1 MSSTGQGVID
11 KDHLGPLLLQVS
23 PGTVA
28 EGWGRGPNA
37 RTHARLFVSCSM
49 PIETA
54 EYSDFFFFLLPAQ
67 ALDGFLFVVNR
78 EGSIVFV
85 SDNVTQYLQYKQEE
99 LINTSVYNIIHD
111 EDREE
116 FHKNLPK
123 SGGEPRTPAAATD
136 STSGC
141 SSTRP
146 HPTALFLL
154 STAAN
159 GAPWGGEAPRQKS
172 HTFNCRML
180 VNTGHE
186 ERAVGQRYEAM
197 QCFALTQPRAMM
209 EEGEGGRPQNKK
221 EKLAFCFFA
230 FVSKG
235 AESGYATLAP

>member
-1 MSSTGQGVID
+1 M
-11 KDHLGPLLLQVS
+11 LL
-23 PGTVA
+23 T
-28 EGWGRGPNA
+28 
-37 RTHARLFVSCSM
+37 
-49 PIETA
+49 
-54 EYSDFFFFLLPAQ
+54 Q

-99 LINTSVYNIIHD
+99 LINTSVYNIIHN

-123 SGGEPRTPAAATD
+123 SGGETRTRAAHID
-136 STSGC
+136 VSTSRP
-141 SSTRP
+141 SSILITP
-146 HPTALFLL
+146 SLL

-159 GAPWGGEAPRQKS
+159 GGSWGGEAPRQKS

-209 EEGEGGRPQNKK
+209 EEGEGEAAK
-221 EKLAFCFFA
+221 
-230 FVSKG
+230 
-235 AESGYATLAP
+235 

>member
-1 MSSTGQGVID
+1 M
-11 KDHLGPLLLQVS
+11 
-23 PGTVA
+23 
-28 EGWGRGPNA
+28 
-37 RTHARLFVSCSM
+37 HARLFACVAVIACSM
-49 PIETA
+49 LIETA
-54 EYSDFFFFLLPAQ
+54 EYSDFFLGVLPAQ

-99 LINTSVYNIIHD
+99 LINTSVYNIIHN

-123 SGGEPRTPAAATD
+123 SSGETRTRATHPD
-136 STSGC
+136 VPTSEY
-141 SSTRP
+141 SSTRL
-146 HPTALFLL
+146 HPTALFLV

-209 EEGEGGRPQNKK
+209 EEGEGQTTK
-221 EKLAFCFFA
+221 
-230 FVSKG
+230 
-235 AESGYATLAP
+235 